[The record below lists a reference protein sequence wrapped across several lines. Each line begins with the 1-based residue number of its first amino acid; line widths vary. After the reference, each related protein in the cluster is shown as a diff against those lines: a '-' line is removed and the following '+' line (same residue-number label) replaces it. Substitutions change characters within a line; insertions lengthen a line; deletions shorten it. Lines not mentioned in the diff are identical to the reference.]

1 MIRAKFTA
9 GQTGSRLVGRTI
21 LFVGWTGGNYNH
33 YKSDPI
39 QISHEVG
46 VALRVFLSWDV

>member
-1 MIRAKFTA
+1 VQGSLP
-9 GQTGSRLVGRTI
+9 GQSGCRLVGRTI
-21 LFVGWTGGNYNH
+21 LFVSWDWGNYNH
-33 YKSDPI
+33 YKSDSI